1 MTAAIQNEE
10 LLRELHNSLA
20 VRFGTTAPYAIGPT
34 SAEKVGFAQ
43 IPSTATRVNCRE
55 EDVSAL
61 VPIVRQRVYAEL
73 AERGWSHEHLEFRPS
88 VREER
93 RGRHVFFIDENESS
107 EAYGTRKR
115 GREYTFHFD
124 MRQELA
130 KATFDPSKGFG
141 SFRRLPERSQS

>member
-1 MTAAIQNEE
+1 MTVSEQ
-10 LLRELHNSLA
+10 LLRELHNSICIS
-20 VRFGTTAPYAIGPT
+20 FGTTEPYAIGKT
-34 SAEKVGFAQ
+34 SAECVGFAQ

-55 EDVSAL
+55 RDVSSL

-73 AERGWSHEHLEFRPS
+73 AERGWSHDDLEFKPS

-93 RGRHVFFIDENESS
+93 RRECMFRDENESS
-107 EAYGTRKR
+107 ESLGQRRR

-130 KATFDPSKGFG
+130 KATFVGFG
-141 SFRRLPERSQS
+141 SFKPLPDRRAS